1 MLVEFDD
8 YFLKAL
14 EHNDVDVEKVK
25 ADAQE
30 KMENNE
36 WNGVQSITDDILPPR
51 VKKYFATADQ
61 VTPEEHMEIQAA
73 FQTHNHSGISKTC
86 NFPNSATR
94 EDVKEAYIKAH
105 ELGIKGMTVYRDGS
119 RETQVMQTNKDNKV
133 VEAVDVQQF
142 IKNDAEFEDVDKIMD
157 TLSNQFNV
165 SIEMRGDLGDE

>member
-14 EHNDVDVEKVK
+14 EHNGIDVETVK
-25 ADAQE
+25 EDARQ

-36 WNGVQSITDDILPPR
+36 WEGVQSISDEILPPR
-51 VKKYFATADQ
+51 VKNFFATADQ

-73 FQTHNHSGISKTC
+73 FQKHNHSGISKTC

-94 EDVKEAYIKAH
+94 EDVKEAYLQAH

-119 RETQVMQTNKDNKV
+119 RDTQVMQTNKENKERLTR
-133 VEAVDVQQF
+133 EARLIDESLEHDLSEEEEV
-142 IKNDAEFEDVDKIMD
+142 KERLTGDAALKPSEG
-157 TLSNQFNV
+157 V
-165 SIEMRGDLGDE
+165 SE